1 MHLPTFCPLPKFDH
15 FASSSCPPTISCPS
29 FLHPK
34 ENKIMLKKIRK
45 SMQFLNFYYS
55 NWHSFKK
62 ISSGLIVLVHS
73 LSSKDPPKTPSNKI
87 PSSMQVLFPAPM
99 SLCEN
104 VDENASIA
112 KLPKLCPVNK
122 VWIMITAC
130 SAHLFRKKALSLQN
144 SASNKY
150 LAHFV
155 HLARIKIT
163 NYGILNILNRSRFP
177 HLIDSFYRLRME
189 SI

>member
-1 MHLPTFCPLPKFDH
+1 MNYDNCMF
-15 FASSSCPPTISCPS
+15 
-29 FLHPK
+29 
-34 ENKIMLKKIRK
+34 
-45 SMQFLNFYYS
+45 
-55 NWHSFKK
+55 
-62 ISSGLIVLVHS
+62 HS
-73 LSSKDPPKTPSNKI
+73 LISK
-87 PSSMQVLFPAPM
+87 
-99 SLCEN
+99 E
-104 VDENASIA
+104 SID
-112 KLPKLCPVNK
+112 
-122 VWIMITAC
+122 
-130 SAHLFRKKALSLQN
+130 LQN